1 MCSNV
6 GLPLNDADISQNEI
20 IWELIKLKDCFIVF
34 FYCSGTTQI
43 LLSERANG
51 TPAILLA
58 KNQSHH
64 VCKDQEG

>member
-1 MCSNV
+1 M
-6 GLPLNDADISQNEI
+6 EI
-20 IWELIKLKDCFIVF
+20 DWLF
-34 FYCSGTTQI
+34 FVSLLFSETTQI

-51 TPAILLA
+51 TPAALQA